1 MISEGETVM
10 ERGAPQATKITFPT
24 LKELYR
30 LLTQKDFPDYSY
42 PVFSART
49 MKGQTLVRFW
59 RSLLEDALPREIDL
73 SIFDLSEKR
82 SRSLTK
88 LLNGSGEKGFMSGWH
103 SRLSDGLNTDLLLQM
118 SGAWSECLEQGHYHP
133 GALTV
138 RLLAYFDALI
148 QAGTLGACENCIR
161 QLREDLSARAENRA
175 GAAGV
180 PELFLHAVSMS
191 WLTLFALYA
200 SQPDNVSLLRIASA
214 YTSGTGGSL
223 YSAWKA
229 SLETDQPLI
238 LSARG
243 TLLDIPRLS
252 SGAFIGRQTEL
263 RQAEAGLLAGGKLAI
278 TGMGGVGKTELTR
291 QLMARFFHMRLW
303 QRAAYVQ
310 YSYSPTGSWF
320 RAFPEFRDLPPEEI
334 QNRVRALLEEPGSGR
349 TLLVIDNAESERTE
363 EQAWLGELLEW
374 KCDIILTTRLA
385 GLEGWPCLELRGLA
399 ADAAQALFEYRC
411 PEAGRESGA
420 VRALCGELGGNPLA
434 VTLMADLCR
443 ARRWSVKELQKHL
456 IQQGPAE
463 LSYKERN
470 RPVDIP
476 QVLGETFS
484 MAGLESLER
493 KMLRLMAL
501 LPYGSYQ
508 LETLAPLAKDIAG
521 RMELLSMLCEE
532 LAELGW
538 LKRSEQG
545 FSLHPLIAET
555 VRLMPVSANEF
566 PALWPALSNPE
577 DPECCRMLLSV
588 ALRTGEW
595 NAACAGAVA
604 GMTHMAAHTAYL
616 ALPDQL
622 FEKWRD
628 WLDLTEHGEAEE
640 ADYQLGFGI
649 RDILYWNRYDRLGQC
664 LEKLFVS
671 KDVIHGRENEI
682 YILLE
687 YACQTEC
694 AETADRLFRH
704 MIPDHPKSVEMARW
718 LISWSVR
725 QQSGEHDPR
734 KALESLARAEEILKA
749 HGMTESLEQSNLL
762 YRQGVCLLDLGRSA
776 EAAPRLGKCLR
787 ILAAHGRAAN
797 TPNMMSTRVTYAV
810 ALQNCGETEKALAE
824 YESLSAQYREQ
835 QRQNTSKYAVV
846 RNNAALLLDGLGQY
860 EEAEM
865 AIRETLRIDEE
876 TQPQPS
882 IRATHQRNAALI
894 LSHLHRDAEAERMA
908 ASACTLREETYG
920 AASPWTADA
929 RAVHALTLYQLGRK
943 EEAAGMIEEAWDRL
957 QSAWGPE
964 HRHTVNASA
973 IRERIIQGRG
983 A

>member
-1 MISEGETVM
+1 M
-10 ERGAPQATKITFPT
+10 ERGAPQAAKITFPT
-24 LKELYR
+24 LKEIYR

-59 RSLLEDALPREIDL
+59 RSLLEEALPREIDL

-103 SRLSDGLNTDLLLQM
+103 SRLSDELSTEMLIRM

-133 GALTV
+133 EALTV
-138 RLLAYFDALI
+138 RLMAYFDALI
-148 QAGTLGACENCIR
+148 QAGTLGACENCVR
-161 QLREDLSARAENRA
+161 QLREDLSLRTEYRA
-175 GAAGV
+175 AAADV
-180 PELFLHAVSMS
+180 PELFLHAVSMT
-191 WLTLFALYA
+191 WLTLLALYA

-214 YTSGTGGSL
+214 YTSGTARSL
-223 YSAWKA
+223 YSAWTA

-263 RQAEAGLLAGGKLAI
+263 RQAEAELLAGGKLAI
-278 TGMGGVGKTELTR
+278 TGMGGAGKTELAR

-310 YSYSPTGSWF
+310 YSFSPAGSWF
-320 RAFPEFRDLPPEEI
+320 RAFPEFRDIPAEDI
-334 QNRVRALLEEPGSGR
+334 QERVRALLEQSGGGR
-349 TLLVIDNAESERTE
+349 TLLVIDNAENKGEE
-363 EQAWLGELLEW
+363 EQTWLREMLDW

-385 GLEGWPCLELRGLA
+385 SPEGWACLELGGL
-399 ADAAQALFEYRC
+399 DAGASQALFEYRY

-420 VRALCGELGGNPLA
+420 VRALCEELGGNPLA
-434 VTLMADLCR
+434 VTLMGDLCR
-443 ARRWSVKELQKHL
+443 VRRWSVKELRKHL
-456 IQQGPAE
+456 AQQGPE
-463 LSYKERN
+463 GLSYTERS
-470 RPVDIP
+470 RAVDIP
-476 QVLGETFS
+476 KVLAETFS

-508 LETLAPLAKDIAG
+508 LETLASLAKDVAG
-521 RMELLSMLCEE
+521 RTELLSMLCEE
-532 LAELGW
+532 LAEAGW
-538 LKRSEQG
+538 LKHSELG
-545 FSLHPLIAET
+545 YSLHPLIAET
-555 VRLMPVSANEF
+555 VRLTPVSADEF
-566 PALWPALSNPE
+566 PALWPALSEPE
-577 DPECCRMLLSV
+577 DPERCRMLLSA
-588 ALRTGEW
+588 ALRAGEW
-595 NAACAGAVA
+595 NAACADAVA
-604 GMTHMAAHTAYL
+604 GMTHAAVHTVYL

-628 WLDLTEHGEAEE
+628 WLDSTKHGEAEE

-671 KDVIHGRENEI
+671 DEVARSRENKI

-694 AETADRLFRH
+694 AEMADRLFRH
-704 MIPDHPKSVEMARW
+704 MIPADPESAEMARW

-725 QQSGEHDPR
+725 QQSGEHEPQ
-734 KALESLARAEEILKA
+734 KALESLAQAEEILKA

-776 EAAPRLGKCLR
+776 EAAPKLGECLR
-787 ILAAHGRAAN
+787 ILSAHGRAAN

-810 ALQNCGETEKALAE
+810 ALQFSGQAEAALAE
-824 YESLSAQYREQ
+824 YECLSAQYREQ
-835 QRQNTSKYAVV
+835 QRQNTAKYAVV
-846 RNNAALLLDGLGQY
+846 RNNAALLLDGLGRY
-860 EEAEM
+860 EDAET
-865 AIRETLRIDEE
+865 AIQETLRIDGE
-876 TQPQPS
+876 TQPQPG
-882 IRATHQRNAALI
+882 ILATHQRNAALI
-894 LSHLHRDAEAERMA
+894 LSHLHRDAEAEQLA
-908 ASACTLREETYG
+908 ASACRLREETYG
-920 AASPWTADA
+920 ATSPWTADA
-929 RAVHALTLYQLGRK
+929 RAVHALALYRLGRD
-943 EEAAGMIEEAWDRL
+943 EEAAGLIEEAWERL
-957 QSAWGPE
+957 QAAWGPE
-964 HRHTVNASA
+964 HRHTVNARE
-973 IRERIIQGRG
+973 IRELINRSQGG
-983 A
+983 